1 MITILLI
8 AIGLAMDA
16 LAVSITSGLT
26 IKDLRISN
34 ALTIA
39 LFFGSFQ
46 ALMPVIGWVA
56 GLSARDLI
64 SGIDHWIAFGL
75 LSLIGCK
82 MILSSTRIG
91 SNEKEIDPLNI
102 SVLLVLAIATSIDA
116 LAVGLSLSFL
126 KMAIVTPAVI
136 IGLVT
141 FVLSFLG
148 VFVGN
153 VSGHFFE
160 NKIEIIGG
168 LILIGIGIKIVIE
181 HTILSVA

>member
-8 AIGLAMDA
+8 ALGLAMDA

-34 ALTIA
+34 ALMIA

-46 ALMPVIGWVA
+46 AFMPVIEWIA
-56 GLSARDLI
+56 GLSTRELI
-64 SGIDHWIAFGL
+64 SGIDLWIAFGL

-82 MILSSTRIG
+82 MILSSTRIR

-116 LAVGLSLSFL
+116 LPLD
-126 KMAIVTPAVI
+126 
-136 IGLVT
+136 
-141 FVLSFLG
+141 
-148 VFVGN
+148 
-153 VSGHFFE
+153 
-160 NKIEIIGG
+160 
-168 LILIGIGIKIVIE
+168 
-181 HTILSVA
+181 